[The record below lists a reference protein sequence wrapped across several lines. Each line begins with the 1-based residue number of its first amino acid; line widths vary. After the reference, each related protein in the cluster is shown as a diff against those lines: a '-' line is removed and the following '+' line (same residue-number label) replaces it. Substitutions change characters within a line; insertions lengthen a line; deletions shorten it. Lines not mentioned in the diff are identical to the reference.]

1 TGAPRHPRHRQ
12 AGIALHDHAE
22 QKKSADA
29 ESSREEEIQ
38 PVSETPH
45 FAPGDKVMQPK
56 TAKRRSA
63 FRRANRTMPR
73 RRIDISIEAIDYKN
87 PDLLKKFVTESGKI
101 LPRRV
106 TGMPAHLHRKIT
118 REIKRSRSVLLM
130 K

>member
-1 TGAPRHPRHRQ
+1 
-12 AGIALHDHAE
+12 
-22 QKKSADA
+22 
-29 ESSREEEIQ
+29 
-38 PVSETPH
+38 
-45 FAPGDKVMQPK
+45 MQPK

-63 FRRANRTMPR
+63 FRRAANRTMPR
-73 RRIDISIEAIDYKN
+73 RRIDISLEAIDYKN

-106 TGMPAHLHRKIT
+106 TGMPAHLHRRIT